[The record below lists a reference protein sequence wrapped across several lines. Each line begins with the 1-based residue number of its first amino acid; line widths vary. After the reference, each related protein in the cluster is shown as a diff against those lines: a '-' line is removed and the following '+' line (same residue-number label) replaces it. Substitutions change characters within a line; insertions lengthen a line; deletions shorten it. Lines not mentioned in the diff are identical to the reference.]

1 LHFLIVSFIFKLR
14 KKIDELMKAALKT
27 ILLPAV
33 VVMAMFTAVT
43 YTSCNSDKCKAIVC
57 AYGGV
62 CKDGACICA
71 AGYEG
76 TQCEIITRER
86 YKGAWNVSE
95 KGTYTDAAQY
105 VLAIDNSGTDM
116 TKMIIRGFS
125 NTIAGDVNMRIN
137 SDEITIPLQTIDS
150 YEIQGTGVLKSE
162 GMYAKHGQLT
172 VRYTIKD
179 LRNNMVNDFGV
190 NPGSQASVWT
200 K

>member
-1 LHFLIVSFIFKLR
+1 
-14 KKIDELMKAALKT
+14 MKAGLKL
-27 ILLPAV
+27 ILLPAIA
-33 VVMAMFTAVT
+33 VMALFTAVT

-62 CKDGACICA
+62 CKDGACVCA

-76 TQCEIITRER
+76 TQCEIVTRDR

-95 KGTYTDAAQY
+95 KGTYTDPAQY
-105 VLAIDNSGTDM
+105 VLAIDYGADM
-116 TKMIIRGFS
+116 TQMIIRGFA
-125 NTIAGDVNMRIN
+125 NNIKGDVTMRMN
-137 SDEITIPLQTIDS
+137 SDEITIPFQTVDS
-150 YEIQGTGVLKSE
+150 YQIQGTGVLKTE

-179 LRNNMVNDFGV
+179 MRNNMTNDFGV